1 MELNKINEINIKL
14 EEGFEFLV
22 FILSVSCKYKEF
34 DDYLPKILD
43 YKDNVAND
51 VYKIKKSEKKILL
64 EKISSDLLLI
74 KSVGTLLM
82 TMMGRLESGLTKYDY
97 DVINR
102 FAQIY
107 SKDRKEVQHPTDILD
122 ELLFY
127 LDTVELRC
135 RLFVNCC
142 FMKKIQNV
150 VEGIKKDPDSL
161 ELDYTEEEFNKDLD
175 ELDEIVNSRDIVRV
189 KENPDLDEEEK
200 DKIFKYN
207 ALVDSMLSIYD
218 IFVSLGPDSVKFPF
232 FPRCLKTLIDEWKV
246 EMTQQCNLLKKY
258 EEKAFPE

>member
-1 MELNKINEINIKL
+1 MELKKINEINIKL

-22 FILSVSCKYKEF
+22 FILSVSRKYKEL
-34 DDYLPKILD
+34 DDYIPRILD
-43 YKDNVAND
+43 YKDNVVND

-82 TMMGRLESGLTKYDY
+82 TMMERLESGLTKHDY
-97 DVINR
+97 EVINK

-107 SKDRKEVQHPTDILD
+107 SGDRKEVQHPTDILD

-175 ELDEIVNSRDIVRV
+175 ELDEIVN
-189 KENPDLDEEEK
+189 
-200 DKIFKYN
+200 
-207 ALVDSMLSIYD
+207 
-218 IFVSLGPDSVKFPF
+218 
-232 FPRCLKTLIDEWKV
+232 
-246 EMTQQCNLLKKY
+246 
-258 EEKAFPE
+258 

>member
-1 MELNKINEINIKL
+1 MELKKINEINIKL

-22 FILSVSCKYKEF
+22 FILSVSRKYKEL
-34 DDYLPKILD
+34 DDYIPRILD
-43 YKDNVAND
+43 YKDNVVND

-82 TMMGRLESGLTKYDY
+82 TMMERLESGLTKHDY
-97 DVINR
+97 EVINK

-107 SKDRKEVQHPTDILD
+107 SGDRKEVQHSTDILD

-142 FMKKIQNV
+142 FIKKIQNV

-175 ELDEIVNSRDIVRV
+175 ELDEIVNSKNIVRV

-200 DKIFKYN
+200 DKIFRYN
-207 ALVDSMLSIYD
+207 ALVDSMLNI
-218 IFVSLGPDSVKFPF
+218 
-232 FPRCLKTLIDEWKV
+232 
-246 EMTQQCNLLKKY
+246 
-258 EEKAFPE
+258 

>member
-1 MELNKINEINIKL
+1 MELKKINEINIKL
-14 EEGFEFLV
+14 EDGFEFLV

-34 DDYLPKILD
+34 DDYLPRILD

-74 KSVGTLLM
+74 KSVGALLM
-82 TMMGRLESGLTKYDY
+82 TMMERLENGLTKYDY
-97 DVINR
+97 EVINK
-102 FAQIY
+102 FSQIY

-175 ELDEIVNSRDIVRV
+175 ELDEIVNSRNIVRI

-218 IFVSLGPDSVKFPF
+218 IFVSLGPGSVKFPF

-246 EMTQQCNLLKKY
+246 EMTQQCDFLKKY
-258 EEKAFPE
+258 EEKAFSE